1 MWHCR
6 VNFALSTSRAITP
19 HRVFETNY
27 SRQLSKVTS
36 PTKDP
41 QRRVAT
47 TTSMCLGWRRFV
59 YKYAGPRDTRGLG
72 LFPGLI
78 KRIHILANTAWRS
91 TELSSVLRGSTQCLP
106 LILSGSGLGAHRV
119 SHIHQVAF
127 NTTTTTTTTHTYLQS
142 HLHGEAV
149 AVSVRPRERGQP
161 ISLSTGASGR
171 PVQSSPGEWV
181 GKFVFSFNRV

>member
-1 MWHCR
+1 MNCR
-6 VNFALSTSRAITP
+6 HPARLHPTECSKRTTLQQTTKQSHKPHERSTTASRCNDHVNVSGLASVCVLVCRS
-19 HRVFETNY
+19 
-27 SRQLSKVTS
+27 
-36 PTKDP
+36 
-41 QRRVAT
+41 
-47 TTSMCLGWRRFV
+47 
-59 YKYAGPRDTRGLG
+59 PRDTRGLG

-127 NTTTTTTTTHTYLQS
+127 NTTTTTTTTTHTYLQS

-171 PVQSSPGEWV
+171 PVQSSPGE
-181 GKFVFSFNRV
+181 